1 MANGIQIIGLEKLPE
16 FRPGDDV
23 TNSLEGSAKD
33 TCGGF
38 LESDILV
45 VTQKII
51 SKVENCVVDLSNIN
65 PGIEAVELAQRT
77 RKDPRLTELILQESK
92 RIVRVEEERGVIITE
107 TKHGFICA
115 NAGIDSSNIP
125 GKDLVA
131 TLPLDSNRSAAL
143 IRSRIVKRHKFQKF
157 GVIISDT
164 FGRPWREGHINFAIG
179 SAGIQVTDDYTNGF
193 DRVGKPLRV
202 TKIAIIDVLAA
213 ASELVCRKTNGV
225 PAALFRN
232 FPFEDSTEDVS
243 SLLRPIE
250 KDLFR

>member
-1 MANGIQIIGLEKLPE
+1 MSKGIQIIGLEKLPE
-16 FRPGDDV
+16 FRPGDDI

-38 LESDILV
+38 LENDILV

-51 SKVENCVVDLSNIN
+51 SKVENCVVDLSKVF
-65 PGIEAVELAQRT
+65 PGPAAVELAQRT
-77 RKDPRLTELILQESK
+77 KKDPRLTELILRESK

-131 TLPLDSNRSAAL
+131 TLPLDSNRSASL
-143 IRSRIVKRHKFQKF
+143 IKTRIVERHKFRKF

-164 FGRPWREGHINFAIG
+164 FGRPWREGHLNFAIG
-179 SAGIQVTDDYTNGF
+179 SAGIQVTNDYTNGV

-202 TKIAIIDVLAA
+202 TKIAIVDVLAA

-225 PAALFRN
+225 PAAIFRN
-232 FPFEDSTEDVS
+232 FPFQDSTENVS